1 MGTTMPSCISIS
13 PSAIDLKRYDR
24 ALITITCRPCNA
36 SRIKEIIRIEWDLHS
51 IEVHIHAIGFSKST
65 KHLHQRRGK
74 RKRSLKKMRNEDSDK
89 CESVQSSM
97 ESSKNTS
104 LQNSARA
111 MRRRRSRKPKLSPTI
126 RREKAFTAAPFSS
139 PAPKKLQNNFRFGSD
154 DNSDGKEQVGFTP
167 NIFKKR
173 RVIDP
178 ICDEQ
183 RKRLNFKNEIEESV
197 VKSVVPIQTF
207 FRCYL
212 AQKNV
217 NKQIECERMR
227 QRQNYYFG
235 VIKSQIMTK
244 RVRRMYLK
252 YKSAAIIIQSSIRSY
267 CAQKQCNEQINMEQ
281 IRKENEERIRREK
294 EAKIERLRL
303 EQIRKEEEAKKQR
316 LRQEQIR
323 IEREKAML
331 GRFIHSMLE
340 CNKTRTHYLEI
351 KRACIVIQSV
361 FKT

>member
-1 MGTTMPSCISIS
+1 MG
-13 PSAIDLKRYDR
+13 
-24 ALITITCRPCNA
+24 
-36 SRIKEIIRIEWDLHS
+36 
-51 IEVHIHAIGFSKST
+51 
-65 KHLHQRRGK
+65 
-74 RKRSLKKMRNEDSDK
+74 
-89 CESVQSSM
+89 
-97 ESSKNTS
+97 

-139 PAPKKLQNNFRFGSD
+139 PAPKKLQNNFRFGCD
-154 DNSDGKEQVGFTP
+154 DNSQQEFDKLSDGKEQVGFTP

-173 RVIDP
+173 RIIDP

-183 RKRLNFKNEIEESV
+183 RKRLNFKNQIEESV
-197 VKSVVPIQTF
+197 VKSIVPIQTL

-217 NKQIECERMR
+217 NKRIECERMR

-267 CAQKQCNEQINMEQ
+267 CAQKQCNEQIKMEQ

-294 EAKIERLRL
+294 EAEIE
-303 EQIRKEEEAKKQR
+303 R

-323 IEREKAML
+323 RAML

-361 FKT
+361 FKTHLIRKELIK